1 MSPSHP
7 DSEEALEEAT
17 VSRFRSMGY
26 AVANLYHETF
36 RDTEPSPP
44 APLPKVEGSKNASL
58 GGYWGRRDSSEVV
71 FTPRLRKAIRKL
83 NPDLP
88 SDAIESAVEQFTRD
102 RSALNPV
109 VANQEIHN
117 LLKNGLPI
125 TWKNDDG
132 EDCSDRVKFIDWDL
146 PENNE
151 FFLAQ
156 QMWVTGDIYK
166 KRCDLLAFVNGIP
179 LVFIEL
185 KKPGVNIRHA
195 YDDNLKDYK
204 ANTIPQLWWFNG
216 FIILSN
222 GVESRMGSITGQ
234 WEHFGEW
241 KKISSEGEKGVIS
254 LDTMIRGTCDPARM
268 LDIIENFVL
277 YAEVKGGLAKV
288 IAKNHQFL
296 GVRAAVAKVMLLAA
310 AQKPLTPS
318 LSQGER
324 VHYRG
329 GYDFSGLLARAREL
343 RHKQTPAEMI
353 MWELLRNRHL
363 MGMKFRRQHQ
373 IGDYIADFCCDEAKL
388 VLELDGNIHGT
399 VDKRRHDTPRDAY
412 LRALGFTVL
421 RLANT
426 DVLASPDRCLE
437 SIASHLPSPS
447 GRGGGGEG
455 NTPSDLRQLGVFW
468 HTQGSGK
475 SYSMV
480 FFAQYVIR
488 KVPGNWTFVVIT
500 DRDELDGQIYTT
512 FNHSGMIV
520 DKEAQALSGEHLKTL
535 LTEDHRFVFT
545 LIQKFRTPA
554 PQASESPS
562 PGPVGHP
569 LPLGEGWGEGAGGF
583 PILSLR
589 HDIIVMTDEAHR
601 SQYDSLAMNMRRALP
616 NASFIGFTGTPLM
629 AGEEKTRQVFGDY
642 VSIYNFKQSVDDG
655 ATVPLYYENRIPELQ
670 LTNKQLND
678 DMAALLEAAELDEE
692 QEKKLERTFA
702 KEYHLI
708 TRDERLETIAQD
720 LVQHFMGRGMMGKA
734 MVVCIDRFTAVR
746 MYDKV
751 RKHWKAYYDNLRK
764 RIEAGEEDQ
773 IERAKY
779 MKEAD
784 MAVIVSSS
792 QNEQED
798 FAKKD
803 LNILTHRKRM
813 AKEDL
818 EVKFKDEK
826 DPLRIVF
833 VCAMWIT
840 GFDVPS
846 CSTIY
851 LDKPM
856 KNHTLMQTIARA
868 NRTFP
873 EKNNGLI
880 VDYVGIF
887 RNLQKALAIYGSDS
901 GGGTKPGET
910 PVHDK
915 KELVAM
921 LKAVISD
928 AEAFCKQRNVDIQAV
943 AAETRVYE
951 RTALIADAVEKLIF
965 PDDDKK
971 EFLRKA
977 GLVVR
982 IHKAVMPD
990 PVAHDFDGVRRVLE
1004 AIAANLRPDPE
1015 EVDISE
1021 VMKAVEM
1028 LLDQSIATK
1037 GYVIRPNT
1045 VQAKEGS
1052 TDDPHRIDLSK
1063 IDFKTL
1069 KRHFDKGQK
1078 RTVIEKLKAAI
1089 EQRLAT
1095 MVKLNQSRM
1104 DYLVKFQEMIA
1115 EYNSGSKNIEQFFK
1129 QLTEFVRELDDEDR
1143 RGIMEGLSDEELAL
1157 FDILTKP
1164 EIKMTEK
1171 ERASVKKVVQTLL
1184 ERLRN
1189 EKLVLDWKKRQQSRA
1204 DVRLVIETMLDELPR
1219 TYTRTIY
1226 AQKCDLVYQ
1235 HIFESYQDAGHSV
1248 YAAAG

>member
-1 MSPSHP
+1 MSPNHP
-7 DSEEALEEAT
+7 DTEAALEEAT
-17 VSRFRSMGY
+17 VTRFRSMGY
-26 AVANLYHETF
+26 EVANLYNETF
-36 RDTEPSPP
+36 G
-44 APLPKVEGSKNASL
+44 PKNSH
-58 GGYWGRRDSSEVV
+58 GREASSEVV
-71 FTPRLRKAIRKL
+71 FTPRLRKAIKKF

-88 SDAIESAVEQFTRD
+88 ADAIESAIEQFTRD

-109 VANQEIHN
+109 VANQEIHT
-117 LLKNGLPI
+117 LLKDGLPVN
-125 TWKNDDG
+125 WKNADG
-132 EDCSDRVKFIDWDL
+132 EDCSDRVKFIDWDF
-146 PENNE
+146 PETNE

-166 KRCDLLAFVNGIP
+166 KRCDLIAFVNGIP

-185 KKPGVNIRHA
+185 KKASVNIKHA

-204 ANTIPQLWWFNG
+204 TNTIPQLWWFNG
-216 FIILSN
+216 FIVLSN
-222 GVESRMGSITGQ
+222 GVESRMGSITGR

-241 KKISSEGEKGVIS
+241 KKISAEGEKGVIS

-268 LDIIENFVL
+268 LDIIENFIV

-296 GVRAAVAKVMLLAA
+296 GVRNAVAAVRKI
-310 AQKPLTPS
+310 QKN
-318 LSQGER
+318 
-324 VHYRG
+324 
-329 GYDFSGLLARAREL
+329 
-343 RHKQTPAEMI
+343 K
-353 MWELLRNRHL
+353 
-363 MGMKFRRQHQ
+363 
-373 IGDYIADFCCDEAKL
+373 
-388 VLELDGNIHGT
+388 
-399 VDKRRHDTPRDAY
+399 
-412 LRALGFTVL
+412 
-421 RLANT
+421 
-426 DVLASPDRCLE
+426 
-437 SIASHLPSPS
+437 
-447 GRGGGGEG
+447 GR
-455 NTPSDLRQLGVFW
+455 LGVFW

-488 KVPGNWTFVVIT
+488 KVAGNWTFVVIT
-500 DRDELDGQIYTT
+500 DREELDGQIYDT
-512 FNHSGMIV
+512 FNDSGMII
-520 DKEAQALSGEHLKTL
+520 DGEARAKNGDHLKTL

-545 LIQKFRTPA
+545 LIQKFQTRDGS
-554 PQASESPS
+554 QY
-562 PGPVGHP
+562 PV
-569 LPLGEGWGEGAGGF
+569 
-583 PILSLR
+583 LSDR
-589 HDIIVMTDEAHR
+589 SDIIVMTDEAHR

-629 AGEEKTRQVFGDY
+629 AGEEKTKQVFGDY
-642 VSIYNFKQSVDDG
+642 VSVYNFKQSVDDG

-670 LTNKQLND
+670 LTNEQLND
-678 DMAALLEAAELDEE
+678 DMAALLESAELDEE

-708 TRDERLETIAQD
+708 TRDERLETIAKD

-734 MVVCIDRFTAVR
+734 MVVCIDRYTAVR

-751 RKHWKAYYDNLRK
+751 KKHWKAYYDTLRK

-798 FAKKD
+798 FAKKGLD
-803 LNILTHRKRM
+803 ILTHRKRM

-818 EVKFKDEK
+818 EVKFKAEN

-873 EKNNGLI
+873 DKNNGLI

-887 RNLQKALAIYGSDS
+887 RNLQKALAIYGSDA
-901 GGGTKPGET
+901 GGGIKKGET

-921 LKAVISD
+921 LKAVIS
-928 AEAFCKQRNVDIQAV
+928 ETESFCTQRNVDIPAV
-943 AAETRVYE
+943 TAETRVFE

-965 PDDDKK
+965 PEDDKK
-971 EFLRKA
+971 EFLRKV

-990 PVAHDFDGVRRVLE
+990 PVAHDYDGVRRVLE
-1004 AIAANLRPDPE
+1004 AIAANLRPDPQ

-1037 GYVIRPNT
+1037 GYVI
-1045 VQAKEGS
+1045 KEKGEKFGKQL
-1052 TDDPHRIDLSK
+1052 IDLTK
-1063 IDFKTL
+1063 IDFKSL
-1069 KRHFDKGQK
+1069 KAHFDKGHK

-1089 EQRLAT
+1089 EKRLLE
-1095 MVKLNQSRM
+1095 MVRLNPSRL
-1104 DYLVKFQEMIA
+1104 DYLLKFQEMIA
-1115 EYNSGSKNIEQFFK
+1115 EYNSGSKNIELFLK
-1129 QLTEFVRELDDEDR
+1129 RLTTYISLLDDEER
-1143 RGIMEGLSDEELAL
+1143 RGIREGLSEEELAL

-1164 EIKMTEK
+1164 EVKMTEK
-1171 ERASVKKVVQTLL
+1171 ERAAVKKVAQTLL
-1184 ERLRN
+1184 ERLRS

-1248 YAAAG
+1248 YAEAV

>member
-1 MSPSHP
+1 MSPNHP
-7 DSEEALEEAT
+7 DTEAALEEAT
-17 VSRFRSMGY
+17 VSRFFSMGY
-26 AVANLYHETF
+26 EVANLYNETF
-36 RDTEPSPP
+36 GPNNSH
-44 APLPKVEGSKNASL
+44 
-58 GGYWGRRDSSEVV
+58 GREASSEVV
-71 FTPRLRKAIRKL
+71 FTPQLRKAIKKF

-88 SDAIESAVEQFTRD
+88 AIAIESAIEQFTHD
-102 RSALNPV
+102 RSAMNPV
-109 VANQEIHN
+109 VANQEIHI
-117 LLKNGLPI
+117 LLKDGAPVN
-125 TWKNDDG
+125 WKNAEG

-156 QMWVTGDIYK
+156 QMWVTGDIYR
-166 KRCDLLAFVNGIP
+166 KRCDLIACVNGIP

-185 KKPGVNIRHA
+185 KKPGVNIKHA

-204 ANTIPQLWWFNG
+204 TNTIPQLWWFNG
-216 FIILSN
+216 FIVLSN

-241 KKISSEGEKGVIS
+241 KKISTEGEKGVIS
-254 LDTMIRGTCDPARM
+254 LDTMIRGTCEPARM
-268 LDIIENFVL
+268 LDLIENFIV

-288 IAKNHQFL
+288 VAKNHQFL
-296 GVRAAVAKVMLLAA
+296 GVRNAVTAVRKI
-310 AQKPLTPS
+310 QNNK
-318 LSQGER
+318 
-324 VHYRG
+324 
-329 GYDFSGLLARAREL
+329 
-343 RHKQTPAEMI
+343 
-353 MWELLRNRHL
+353 
-363 MGMKFRRQHQ
+363 
-373 IGDYIADFCCDEAKL
+373 
-388 VLELDGNIHGT
+388 
-399 VDKRRHDTPRDAY
+399 
-412 LRALGFTVL
+412 
-421 RLANT
+421 
-426 DVLASPDRCLE
+426 
-437 SIASHLPSPS
+437 
-447 GRGGGGEG
+447 GR
-455 NTPSDLRQLGVFW
+455 LGVFW

-488 KVPGNWTFVVIT
+488 KVPGNWTFVIIT
-500 DRDELDGQIYTT
+500 DRDELDGQIYKT
-512 FNHSGMIV
+512 FANSGMIV
-520 DKEAQALSGEHLKTL
+520 DKQAQAESGDHLKTL

-545 LIQKFRTPA
+545 LIQKFQTRDG
-554 PQASESPS
+554 SKY
-562 PGPVGHP
+562 PV
-569 LPLGEGWGEGAGGF
+569 
-583 PILSLR
+583 LSDR
-589 HDIIVMTDEAHR
+589 SDIIVMTDEAHR
-601 SQYDSLAMNMRRALP
+601 SQYDTLAMNMRRALP
-616 NASFIGFTGTPLM
+616 NAAFIGFTGTPLM
-629 AGEEKTRQVFGDY
+629 AGEEKTKQVFGDY
-642 VSIYNFKQSVDDG
+642 VSVYNFKQSVDDG

-670 LTNKQLND
+670 LTNKQLNE
-678 DMAALLEAAELDEE
+678 DMAAILEAAELDVD
-692 QEKKLERTFA
+692 QEKKFERTFA

-708 TRDERLETIAQD
+708 TRDERLETIAKD
-720 LVQHFMGRGMMGKA
+720 LVQHYMGRGMMGKA
-734 MVVCIDRFTAVR
+734 MVVCIDRYTAVR

-751 RKHWKAYYDNLRK
+751 RKHWKAYYADLRK

-773 IERAKY
+773 MERAKY

-798 FAKKD
+798 FTKKGLD
-803 LNILTHRKRM
+803 ILTHRKRM

-818 EVKFKDEK
+818 ETKFKDEK

-901 GGGTKPGET
+901 GGKVKPGET

-921 LKAVISD
+921 LKAVI
-928 AEAFCKQRNVDIQAV
+928 AETETFCAQRNVDIPAV
-943 AAETRVYE
+943 SAETRVFE

-965 PDDDKK
+965 PEDDKK
-971 EFLRKA
+971 EFLRKV

-990 PVAHDFDGVRRVLE
+990 PVAHEFDSVRRVLE
-1004 AIAANLRPDPE
+1004 VIATNLRPGTE
-1015 EVDISE
+1015 EVNISE
-1021 VMKAVEM
+1021 VMAAVEM
-1028 LLDQSIATK
+1028 LLDRSVATK
-1037 GYVIRPNT
+1037 GYIIKKPGEVKGKQLVN
-1045 VQAKEGS
+1045 
-1052 TDDPHRIDLSK
+1052 LSG
-1063 IDFKTL
+1063 IDFKFL
-1069 KRHFDKGQK
+1069 KAHFDKGQK
-1078 RTVIEKLKAAI
+1078 RTVIERLKAAI
-1089 EQRLAT
+1089 EMRLLE
-1095 MVKLNQSRM
+1095 MVKLNPARLN
-1104 DYLVKFQEMIA
+1104 YLQKFQQMIE

-1129 QLTEFVRELDDEDR
+1129 AAIDIVKGLDIEER
-1143 RGIMEGLSDEELAL
+1143 RGIREKLSEEELAL

-1164 EIKMTEK
+1164 EMKMTAR
-1171 ERASVKKVVQTLL
+1171 ERAAVKKVVQTLL
-1184 ERLRN
+1184 QRLRS

-1204 DVRLVIETMLDELPR
+1204 DVRLVIETMLDDLPR
-1219 TYTRTIY
+1219 SYSPSIY
-1226 AQKCDLVYQ
+1226 AQKCALVYQ

-1248 YAAAG
+1248 YAAVE

>member
-1 MSPSHP
+1 MTPNHP
-7 DSEEALEEAT
+7 DTEAALEAAT
-17 VSRFRSMGY
+17 VDRFRTMGY
-26 AVANLYHETF
+26 EVANLYNETF
-36 RDTEPSPP
+36 GPNNSH
-44 APLPKVEGSKNASL
+44 
-58 GGYWGRRDSSEVV
+58 GRESSSEVV
-71 FTPRLRKAIRKL
+71 FTPHLRKAIRKF

-88 SDAIESAVEQFTRD
+88 ADVIESAIEQFTRD

-109 VANQEIHN
+109 VANQEIHA
-117 LLKNGLPI
+117 LLKNGLPVN
-125 TWKNDDG
+125 WKTADG
-132 EDCSDRVKFIDWDL
+132 EDCSDRVRFIDWDT
-146 PENNE
+146 PANNE
-151 FFLAQ
+151 FFLTQ

-185 KKPGVNIRHA
+185 KKPGVNIKHA
-195 YDDNLKDYK
+195 YDDNLRDYK
-204 ANTIPQLWWFNG
+204 TNTIPQLWWFNG
-216 FIILSN
+216 FIVLSN
-222 GVESRMGSITGQ
+222 GIESRMGSITGQ

-241 KKISSEGEKGVIS
+241 KKISAEGEKGVIS
-254 LDTMIRGTCDPARM
+254 LDTMIRGTCDPSRM
-268 LDIIENFVL
+268 LDIIENFVI

-296 GVRAAVAKVMLLAA
+296 GVRNAVEAVRKI
-310 AQKPLTPS
+310 QKN
-318 LSQGER
+318 
-324 VHYRG
+324 
-329 GYDFSGLLARAREL
+329 
-343 RHKQTPAEMI
+343 K
-353 MWELLRNRHL
+353 
-363 MGMKFRRQHQ
+363 
-373 IGDYIADFCCDEAKL
+373 
-388 VLELDGNIHGT
+388 
-399 VDKRRHDTPRDAY
+399 
-412 LRALGFTVL
+412 
-421 RLANT
+421 
-426 DVLASPDRCLE
+426 
-437 SIASHLPSPS
+437 
-447 GRGGGGEG
+447 GR
-455 NTPSDLRQLGVFW
+455 LGVFW

-480 FFAQYVIR
+480 FFAQYVMR
-488 KVPGNWTFVVIT
+488 RVPGNWTFVIIT
-500 DRDELDGQIYTT
+500 DRNDLDGQIYKT
-512 FNHSGMIV
+512 FANSGMIAE
-520 DKEAQALSGEHLKTL
+520 KQAQAESGDHLKTL

-545 LIQKFRTPA
+545 LIQKF
-554 PQASESPS
+554 QARDSSKY
-562 PGPVGHP
+562 PV
-569 LPLGEGWGEGAGGF
+569 
-583 PILSLR
+583 LSDR
-589 HDIIVMTDEAHR
+589 SDIIVMTDEAHR
-601 SQYDSLAMNMRRALP
+601 SQYDSLAMNMRQALP

-629 AGEEKTRQVFGDY
+629 AGEEKTKQVFGDY
-642 VSIYNFKQSVDDG
+642 VSVYNFRQSVDDG

-670 LTNKQLND
+670 LTNEQLNE
-678 DMAALLEAAELDEE
+678 DMAALLESAELDEE

-734 MVVCIDRFTAVR
+734 MVVCIDRYTAVR

-751 RKHWKAYYDNLRK
+751 RKHWKAYYDKLRAEAAK
-764 RIEAGEEDQ
+764 DDSLIEKS
-773 IERAKY
+773 KY
-779 MKEAD
+779 MKDTD

-792 QNEQED
+792 QNEQGD
-798 FAKKD
+798 FAKKGLD
-803 LNILTHRKRM
+803 ILTHRKRM

-818 EVKFKDEK
+818 ETKFKDEK
-826 DPLRIVF
+826 EPLRIVF

-840 GFDVPS
+840 GFDVPC

-887 RNLQKALAIYGSDS
+887 RNLQKALAIYGSDY
-901 GGGTKPGET
+901 GGGIKPGET
-910 PVHDK
+910 PVHNK

-921 LKAVISD
+921 LKAVIGETES
-928 AEAFCKQRNVDIQAV
+928 FCKERDVDIQAV
-943 AAETRVYE
+943 AAEKGAFE

-971 EFLRKA
+971 EFLRKV

-1004 AIAANLRPDPE
+1004 AIAVNLRPDPK

-1028 LLDQSIATK
+1028 LLDKSIATK
-1037 GYVIRPNT
+1037 GYAI
-1045 VQAKEGS
+1045 KEKG
-1052 TDDPHRIDLSK
+1052 DPYGKQLVDLTK

-1069 KRHFDKGQK
+1069 KTLLAKGQK
-1078 RTVIEKLKAAI
+1078 RTVIDRLRAAI

-1095 MVKLNQSRM
+1095 MVKLNQSRL
-1104 DYLVKFQEMIA
+1104 DYLQRFQQMI
-1115 EYNSGSKNIEQFFK
+1115 EDYNSGSKNIEQFFK
-1129 QLTEFVRELDDEDR
+1129 ELTKFVRELDDEEK
-1143 RGIMEGLSDEELAL
+1143 RGIKEGLSDEELAL

-1164 EIKMTEK
+1164 EIKMTAK
-1171 ERASVKKVVQTLL
+1171 ERAAVKKVVQTLL
-1184 ERLRN
+1184 QRLRS

-1204 DVRLVIETMLDELPR
+1204 DVRLAIETTLDELPR
-1219 TYTRTIY
+1219 TYSRTIY

-1248 YAAAG
+1248 YAEAG

>member
-1 MSPSHP
+1 MNPLLISDMESALGLEQLRIQVFKANKNMSPTHP
-7 DSEEALEEAT
+7 DTEAALEEAT

-26 AVANLYHETF
+26 EVANLYNETF
-36 RDTEPSPP
+36 
-44 APLPKVEGSKNASL
+44 GIKNSH
-58 GGYWGRRDSSEVV
+58 GREASSEVV
-71 FTPRLRKAIRKL
+71 FTPRLRKAIKKF

-88 SDAIESAVEQFTRD
+88 ADAIESAIEQFTRD
-102 RSALNPV
+102 RSAFNPV
-109 VANQEIHN
+109 VANQEIHDILN
-117 LLKNGLPI
+117 NGLPVN
-125 TWKNDDG
+125 WKNAEG
-132 EDCSDRVKFIDWDL
+132 EDCSDRVKFIDWDF

-151 FFLAQ
+151 FFVAQ

-166 KRCDLLAFVNGIP
+166 KRCDLIAFVNGIP

-216 FIILSN
+216 FIVLSN

-296 GVRAAVAKVMLLAA
+296 GVRNAVAAVRKI
-310 AQKPLTPS
+310 QKN
-318 LSQGER
+318 
-324 VHYRG
+324 
-329 GYDFSGLLARAREL
+329 
-343 RHKQTPAEMI
+343 K
-353 MWELLRNRHL
+353 
-363 MGMKFRRQHQ
+363 
-373 IGDYIADFCCDEAKL
+373 
-388 VLELDGNIHGT
+388 
-399 VDKRRHDTPRDAY
+399 
-412 LRALGFTVL
+412 
-421 RLANT
+421 
-426 DVLASPDRCLE
+426 
-437 SIASHLPSPS
+437 
-447 GRGGGGEG
+447 GR
-455 NTPSDLRQLGVFW
+455 LGVFW

-500 DRDELDGQIYTT
+500 DRDELDGQIFTT
-512 FNHSGMIV
+512 FNNSGMIV
-520 DKEAQALSGEHLKTL
+520 DKEAQAESGDHLKTL

-545 LIQKFRTPA
+545 LIQKFQTRDG
-554 PQASESPS
+554 SNY
-562 PGPVGHP
+562 PV
-569 LPLGEGWGEGAGGF
+569 
-583 PILSLR
+583 LSTR
-589 HDIIVMTDEAHR
+589 SDIIVMTDEAHR

-629 AGEEKTRQVFGDY
+629 AGEEKTKQVFGDY
-642 VSIYNFKQSVDDG
+642 VSVYNFKQSVDDG

-670 LTNKQLND
+670 LTNQQLND
-678 DMAALLEAAELDEE
+678 DMAALLEAAELDAE

-708 TRDERLETIAQD
+708 TRDERLETIAKD

-751 RKHWKAYYDNLRK
+751 RKHWKAYYDTLRE

-798 FAKKD
+798 FANKGLD
-803 LNILTHRKRM
+803 ILTHRKRM

-826 DPLRIVF
+826 EPLRIVF

-873 EKNNGLI
+873 DKNNGLI

-915 KELVAM
+915 KELVVM

-928 AEAFCKQRNVDIQAV
+928 AESFCKERHVDILAV
-943 AAETRVYE
+943 AAETRVFE

-965 PDDDKK
+965 PEEDKK
-971 EFLRKA
+971 EFLRKV

-1004 AIAANLRPDPE
+1004 AIAANLRPDPK

-1037 GYVIRPNT
+1037 GYVIREKSDSYGKKR
-1045 VQAKEGS
+1045 V
-1052 TDDPHRIDLSK
+1052 DLSS
-1063 IDFKTL
+1063 IDFKSL
-1069 KRHFDKGQK
+1069 KKHFDKGQK
-1078 RTVIEKLKAAI
+1078 RTVIEQLKAAI
-1089 EQRLAT
+1089 QKRLET
-1095 MVKLNQSRM
+1095 MVKLNSSRM
-1104 DYLVKFQEMIA
+1104 DYLTKFQQMIA
-1115 EYNSGSKNIEQFFK
+1115 DYNAGSMN
-1129 QLTEFVRELDDEDR
+1129 TEVFLKRLGVFMEGLDEEDR
-1143 RGIMEGLSDEELAL
+1143 RGIREGLSDEELAL

-1171 ERASVKKVVQTLL
+1171 ERVSVKKVVQSLL
-1184 ERLRN
+1184 ERLRS

-1219 TYTRTIY
+1219 TYTRSIY

-1248 YAAAG
+1248 YAVAG

>member
-1 MSPSHP
+1 MSPNHP
-7 DSEEALEEAT
+7 DTEAALEEAT
-17 VSRFRSMGY
+17 VTRFRSMGY
-26 AVANLYHETF
+26 EVANLYNETF
-36 RDTEPSPP
+36 G
-44 APLPKVEGSKNASL
+44 PKNSH
-58 GGYWGRRDSSEVV
+58 GREASSEVV
-71 FTPRLRKAIRKL
+71 FTPRLRKAIKKF

-88 SDAIESAVEQFTRD
+88 ADAIESAIEQFTRD

-109 VANQEIHN
+109 VANQEIHT
-117 LLKNGLPI
+117 LLKDGLPVN
-125 TWKNDDG
+125 WKNADG
-132 EDCSDRVKFIDWDL
+132 EDCSDRVKFIDWDF
-146 PENNE
+146 PETNE

-166 KRCDLLAFVNGIP
+166 KRCDLIAFVNGIP

-185 KKPGVNIRHA
+185 KKASVNIKHA

-204 ANTIPQLWWFNG
+204 TNTIPQLWWFNG
-216 FIILSN
+216 FIVLSN
-222 GVESRMGSITGQ
+222 GVESRMGSITGR

-241 KKISSEGEKGVIS
+241 KKISAEGEKGVIS

-268 LDIIENFVL
+268 LDIIENFIV

-296 GVRAAVAKVMLLAA
+296 GVRNAVAAVRKI
-310 AQKPLTPS
+310 QKN
-318 LSQGER
+318 
-324 VHYRG
+324 
-329 GYDFSGLLARAREL
+329 
-343 RHKQTPAEMI
+343 K
-353 MWELLRNRHL
+353 
-363 MGMKFRRQHQ
+363 
-373 IGDYIADFCCDEAKL
+373 
-388 VLELDGNIHGT
+388 
-399 VDKRRHDTPRDAY
+399 
-412 LRALGFTVL
+412 
-421 RLANT
+421 
-426 DVLASPDRCLE
+426 
-437 SIASHLPSPS
+437 
-447 GRGGGGEG
+447 GR
-455 NTPSDLRQLGVFW
+455 LGVFW

-488 KVPGNWTFVVIT
+488 KVAGNWTFVVIT
-500 DRDELDGQIYTT
+500 DREELDGQIYDT
-512 FNHSGMIV
+512 FNDSGMII
-520 DKEAQALSGEHLKTL
+520 DGEARAKNGDHLKTL

-545 LIQKFRTPA
+545 LIQKFQTRDGS
-554 PQASESPS
+554 QY
-562 PGPVGHP
+562 PV
-569 LPLGEGWGEGAGGF
+569 
-583 PILSLR
+583 LSDR
-589 HDIIVMTDEAHR
+589 SDIIVMTDEAHR

-629 AGEEKTRQVFGDY
+629 AGEEKTKQVFGDY
-642 VSIYNFKQSVDDG
+642 VSVYNFKQSVDDG

-670 LTNKQLND
+670 LTNEQLND
-678 DMAALLEAAELDEE
+678 DMAALLESAELDEE

-708 TRDERLETIAQD
+708 TRDERLETIAKD

-734 MVVCIDRFTAVR
+734 MVVCIDRYTAVR

-751 RKHWKAYYDNLRK
+751 KKHWKAYYDTLRK

-798 FAKKD
+798 FAKKGLD
-803 LNILTHRKRM
+803 ILTHRKRM

-818 EVKFKDEK
+818 EVKFKAEN

-873 EKNNGLI
+873 DKNNGLI

-887 RNLQKALAIYGSDS
+887 RNLQKALAIYGSDA
-901 GGGTKPGET
+901 GGGIKKGET

-921 LKAVISD
+921 LKAVIS
-928 AEAFCKQRNVDIQAV
+928 ETESFCTQRNVDIPAV
-943 AAETRVYE
+943 TAETRVFE

-965 PDDDKK
+965 PEDDKK
-971 EFLRKA
+971 EFLRKV

-990 PVAHDFDGVRRVLE
+990 PVAHDYDGVRRVLE
-1004 AIAANLRPDPE
+1004 AIAANLRPDPQ

-1037 GYVIRPNT
+1037 GYVI
-1045 VQAKEGS
+1045 KEKGEKFGKQL
-1052 TDDPHRIDLSK
+1052 IDLTK
-1063 IDFKTL
+1063 IDFKSL
-1069 KRHFDKGQK
+1069 KAHFDKGHK

-1089 EQRLAT
+1089 EKRLLD
-1095 MVKLNQSRM
+1095 MVRLNPSRL
-1104 DYLVKFQEMIA
+1104 DYLLKFQEMIA
-1115 EYNSGSKNIEQFFK
+1115 EYNAGSKNIELFLK
-1129 QLTEFVRELDDEDR
+1129 RLTTYISLLDDEER
-1143 RGIMEGLSDEELAL
+1143 RGIREGLSEEELAL

-1164 EIKMTEK
+1164 EVKMTEK
-1171 ERASVKKVVQTLL
+1171 ERAAVKKVAQTLL
-1184 ERLRN
+1184 ERLRS

-1248 YAAAG
+1248 YAEAV